1 MARFPSATNVGNN
14 LHNSSPDNAGFI
26 AYIQHPPPRLFNE
39 FEKGYFLTE
48 KKGASF
54 AGY

>member
-1 MARFPSATNVGNN
+1 MARFPSATYVGNN
-14 LHNSSPDNAGFI
+14 LHNSAPDNAGI
-26 AYIQHPPPRLFNE
+26 TAYIQQPPPRPFNE
-39 FEKGYFLTE
+39 FEKDYFLTE